1 MFSFSHWGVFQL
13 TRNAH
18 HHLMDE
24 MTLHGHEWWPVLDKM
39 KYKTRTIDGLIV
51 FCRRSSDAHGGW
63 E

>member
-1 MFSFSHWGVFQL
+1 
-13 TRNAH
+13 
-18 HHLMDE
+18 MDE